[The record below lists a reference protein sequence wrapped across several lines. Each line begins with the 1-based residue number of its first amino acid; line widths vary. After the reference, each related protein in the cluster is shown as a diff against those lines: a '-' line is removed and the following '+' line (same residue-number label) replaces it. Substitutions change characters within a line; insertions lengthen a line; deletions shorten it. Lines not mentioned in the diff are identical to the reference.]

1 MKNKTLFLP
10 VLATMMMVMGCRSHY
25 EIAGIQRTRILIDS
39 RYDAQPDAQAAEFM
53 KPYKHVVDSVMGPVV
68 GRSAK
73 YMTAQR
79 PEGILSNLLSDI
91 LIWAA
96 KDYNEQPDFAIYN
109 MGGVRAALPKGE
121 VTYGD
126 ILDIAPFENK
136 IAFATLSGSDVLDLF
151 RQIASVGGEGV
162 SSSVRMVITKDY
174 QMESLTINGEPVDPQ
189 RDYRVASI
197 DYLLG
202 GTDKLEAFKKARDF
216 HAPKETSNN
225 TRFIIMNYF
234 REMAKQG
241 RDVDAHS
248 AHQRHPFADIS
259 PQQSAARYDEGRT
272 WRLPPTSCHVK
283 RGTRQTSRPVVF
295 RLGRLLPGLGLFHHV
310 QR

>member
-1 MKNKTLFLP
+1 MKNKTLLLP
-10 VLATMMMVMGCRSHY
+10 VLATMMLVAGCRSHY
-25 EIAGIQRTRILIDS
+25 EVAGIQRTRILIDS

-79 PEGILSNLLSDI
+79 PEGTLSNLLSEI
-91 LIWAA
+91 LVWAA

-126 ILDIAPFENK
+126 VLDIAPFENK
-136 IAFATLSGSDVLDLF
+136 IAFATLSGSDVLELF
-151 RQIASVGGEGV
+151 RQIASVGG
-162 SSSVRMVITKDY
+162 
-174 QMESLTINGEPVDPQ
+174 
-189 RDYRVASI
+189 
-197 DYLLG
+197 
-202 GTDKLEAFKKARDF
+202 EAFKKARDF

-241 RDVDAHS
+241 RDVDAE
-248 AHQRHPFADIS
+248 I
-259 PQQSAARYDEGRT
+259 EGRIT
-272 WRLPPTSCHVK
+272 VK
-283 RGTRQTSRPVVF
+283 N
-295 RLGRLLPGLGLFHHV
+295 
-310 QR
+310 

>member
-1 MKNKTLFLP
+1 MKNKTLLLP
-10 VLATMMMVMGCRSHY
+10 VLATMMLVAGCRSHY
-25 EIAGIQRTRILIDS
+25 EVAGIQRTRILIDS
-39 RYDAQPDAQAAEFM
+39 RYDAQPDARAAEFV

-79 PEGILSNLLSDI
+79 PEGTL
-91 LIWAA
+91 A
-96 KDYNEQPDFAIYN
+96 KDYSEHPDFAIYN

-126 ILDIAPFENK
+126 VVDIAPFENK

-162 SSSVRMVITKDY
+162 SSAVRMVITKDY
-174 QMESLTINGEPVDPQ
+174 QLESLTINGEPVDPQ

-202 GTDKLEAFKKARDF
+202 GTDKMEAFKKARDL
-216 HAPKETSNN
+216 HTPKETSNN
-225 TRFIIMNYF
+225 TRFIIMHYF
-234 REMAKQG
+234 SEMAKQG
-241 RDVDAHS
+241 RDVDAE
-248 AHQRHPFADIS
+248 I
-259 PQQSAARYDEGRT
+259 EGRI
-272 WRLPPTSCHVK
+272 
-283 RGTRQTSRPVVF
+283 VV
-295 RLGRLLPGLGLFHHV
+295 R
-310 QR
+310 